1 MNLHGYSPARRSIVR
16 ACTLLLVVVTVID
29 MGLGSIAYAST
40 SLTVKVSNGG
50 DYSATARSVTLT
62 DTSFGNVTWTCST
75 VKSKPA
81 SRINGRLTSG
91 THTGN
96 APVMIG
102 AFSGWAFNNCDGPGG
117 PFAKFKLRSL
127 PYNIAADSTTSGS
140 GKTDL
145 IISGINAFIEWACLS
160 IHPHRFSGRLLHQQQ
175 PYADADLQ
183 TAYRTAEQGATDGQK
198 SERLCRASE
207 QWASL
212 HDRDCLPAQYPSQ
225 DQFELIIRNPE
236 EVRAW

>member
-145 IISGINAFIEWACLS
+145 IISGINAFIEWAGCQFTLTGSAAGYYTNSNHMLTLTSKPPTAPLNKAQLTVKKVSGCAGLPSNGHHFTIETAYPLS
-160 IHPHRFSGRLLHQQQ
+160 IPVKIS
-175 PYADADLQ
+175 
-183 TAYRTAEQGATDGQK
+183 
-198 SERLCRASE
+198 SS
-207 QWASL
+207 
-212 HDRDCLPAQYPSQ
+212 
-225 DQFELIIRNPE
+225 
-236 EVRAW
+236 